1 MWVSYLKCGWHPLNV
16 GEFTSMFPD
25 TYSKIL
31 FLPKEALSPE
41 LDLKWTCPGLKQKP
55 NFAGVRLQCLWPWE
69 FLPAFDPS

>member
-1 MWVSYLKCGWHPLNV
+1 
-16 GEFTSMFPD
+16 MFSD

-55 NFAGVRLQCLWPWE
+55 NFEGVILQCLWPGE

>member
-1 MWVSYLKCGWHPLNV
+1 MWVTPDTLNV

-55 NFAGVRLQCLWPWE
+55 NFAGVRLQCLW
-69 FLPAFDPS
+69 L